1 MSSRKR
7 RKSRKS
13 RKRRRRTAA
22 EWLARLKGSDGTVA
36 VHLPPDFVLW
46 VLAGLLAHLD
56 RRGDSHLAD
65 LAEGALLHGGG
76 LAGHDGTRR
85 QGSRP
90 TREAALRAIAQA
102 FADLDLRRGRRQDK
116 GAWEMLDK
124 VEAAYT
130 GLCVGLTPDGSES
143 DRDYLD
149 EEMGR
154 LGQKDLSD
162 PLIRRRFRTNLRRRV
177 LRAAL
182 DEVARRQLPA
192 RATDRDIHARG
203 DDIRRRLRRAGLLKL
218 VGGSVPFISPEGTE
232 I

>member
-1 MSSRKR
+1 
-7 RKSRKS
+7 
-13 RKRRRRTAA
+13 
-22 EWLARLKGSDGTVA
+22 
-36 VHLPPDFVLW
+36 
-46 VLAGLLAHLD
+46 
-56 RRGDSHLAD
+56 
-65 LAEGALLHGGG
+65 
-76 LAGHDGTRR
+76 
-85 QGSRP
+85 
-90 TREAALRAIAQA
+90 
-102 FADLDLRRGRRQDK
+102 
-116 GAWEMLDK
+116 MLDK

-130 GLCVGLTPDGSES
+130 GLCVGTTPEGSES

-162 PLIRRRFRTNLRRRV
+162 PLVRRRFRTNLRRRV

-192 RATDRDIHARG
+192 RATDRDIRARG

>member
-1 MSSRKR
+1 
-7 RKSRKS
+7 
-13 RKRRRRTAA
+13 
-22 EWLARLKGSDGTVA
+22 
-36 VHLPPDFVLW
+36 
-46 VLAGLLAHLD
+46 
-56 RRGDSHLAD
+56 
-65 LAEGALLHGGG
+65 
-76 LAGHDGTRR
+76 
-85 QGSRP
+85 
-90 TREAALRAIAQA
+90 
-102 FADLDLRRGRRQDK
+102 
-116 GAWEMLDK
+116 MLDK

-130 GLCVGLTPDGSES
+130 GLCVGMTPDGAET

-162 PLIRRRFRTNLRRRV
+162 PLVRRRFRTNLRRRV

-192 RATDRDIHARG
+192 RATDRDIRARG

-218 VGGSVPFISPEGTE
+218 VGGSVPFISPEGAE